1 MTGQP
6 DPENAQAAVPG
17 TEITAPGTEIA
28 PVVRPGRETHGIK
41 PWLRYGLCKDLAVGE
56 KTRTQLGKEHGVT
69 QQAVSKF
76 AKANA
81 ARIADIRDH
90 LDEEFAGIWLA
101 DKSKRIASYTA
112 DFELSATG
120 DRAGHFEQIRT
131 RNDIRRHVAEELGQ
145 MPARGVTV
153 AGIVQHVLEIEN
165 FDPGDL
171 T

>member
-1 MTGQP
+1 MSDDQQP
-6 DPENAQAAVPG
+6 DAQ
-17 TEITAPGTEIA
+17 TTAPGTEIA
-28 PVVRPGRETHGIK
+28 AVNDSGSGSGRHGIK

-56 KTRTQLGKEHGVT
+56 KTRTSLAKEHGVSGAAIT
-69 QQAVSKF
+69 KF

-81 ARIADIRDH
+81 SRIADIRDH

-112 DFELSATG
+112 DFELSAA
-120 DRAGHFEQIRT
+120 RENASYHEQVRV
-131 RNDIRRHVAEELGQ
+131 RNEIRRHVAEELGQ